1 MTQSGENKELKAAF
15 DEFKELME
23 KRVEPIFEMPPLA
36 PTENEAKVEPKAHFD
51 TELKVGAPTFSI
63 PRPMSPEQAQPAS
76 RPDISLRVAPT
87 NSFST
92 TRPITAPQP
101 ARPETRTGD
110 LASIQ
115 STSGSTASPEI
126 PESRRRKL
134 AYLSFLIIVS
144 GLGGVG
150 WVLSKSAP
158 PSAAPDRVE
167 QPAQSTPSI
176 ADTAPNSAE
185 LATDAAAQ
193 IPSAPAPQ
201 EPTAA
206 LAPKLPE
213 SPPQSP
219 QPQQPQ
225 DSARQAVSDPRSA
238 PLPASPSAPAPS
250 IAPPAVQSGAPVTEP
265 PAPTKAQ
272 TSATQEISANPEI
285 KPPTPAKPRPKIV
298 KVKPKIAPQ
307 PETVNAR
314 APATAAPA
322 AGPDTPPSP
331 PPSPQNDGAFGFVKR
346 TVNSIT
352 DIGRGALGGN

>member
-36 PTENEAKVEPKAHFD
+36 PTENGTKVEPKAHFD

-63 PRPMSPEQAQPAS
+63 PRPMSPEQAQSAS
-76 RPDISLRVAPT
+76 GPDVSPRVGST

-101 ARPETRTGD
+101 AEPDTRTGG
-110 LASIQ
+110 LASLQ
-115 STSGSTASPEI
+115 PTGGSTASPEI

-134 AYLSFLIIVS
+134 AYLSFLIILS

-150 WVLSKSAP
+150 WVLSKSTP
-158 PSAAPDRVE
+158 PSAAPDRAE

-176 ADTAPNSAE
+176 ADTAPDSAD

-193 IPSAPAPQ
+193 VPSTP
-201 EPTAA
+201 A

-213 SPPQSP
+213 SPSQSP
-219 QPQQPQ
+219 QLQQPQ
-225 DSARQAVSDPRSA
+225 DTARQAVSDPRSA
-238 PLPASPSAPAPS
+238 PLSASPSAPAPS
-250 IAPPAVQSGAPVTEP
+250 IAPPALQSSAPVTEP

-272 TSATQEISANPEI
+272 TSSTQEISANPEI
-285 KPPTPAKPRPKIV
+285 KPPTPAKPKPKIV
-298 KVKPKIAPQ
+298 KAKPKIAPQ
-307 PETVNAR
+307 PETANAR
-314 APATAAPA
+314 APATSAPA